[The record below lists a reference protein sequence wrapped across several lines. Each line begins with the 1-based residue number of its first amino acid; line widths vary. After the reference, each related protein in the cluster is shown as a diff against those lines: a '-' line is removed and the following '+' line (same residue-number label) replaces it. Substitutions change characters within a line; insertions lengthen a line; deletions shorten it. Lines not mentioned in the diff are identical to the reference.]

1 MRRGFTLVETLL
13 SFGVLLVTAIFIFQ
27 MLPASVLATR
37 QAEVR
42 VEAQRVLNDTLES
55 YRSRN
60 FDSLKQGS
68 LSLAPVTGQLGVTF
82 QPTVMVGKLEDAD
95 PDRALEVRVE
105 VAWTFRSRA
114 CHLQGGTAL
123 WRVQR

>member
-1 MRRGFTLVETLL
+1 MKRGFTLVETLL
-13 SFGVLLVTAIFIFQ
+13 SFGLLIVTAIFIFQ

-42 VEAQRVLNDTLES
+42 VEAQRLLSDTLET

-60 FDSLKQGS
+60 YDSLSPGS

-82 QPTVMVGKLEDAD
+82 QPTVTIAKLEDAD
-95 PDRALEVRVE
+95 PDRALEVRVD
-105 VAWTFRSRA
+105 VAWTFRSRD

-123 WRVQR
+123 WRVQH